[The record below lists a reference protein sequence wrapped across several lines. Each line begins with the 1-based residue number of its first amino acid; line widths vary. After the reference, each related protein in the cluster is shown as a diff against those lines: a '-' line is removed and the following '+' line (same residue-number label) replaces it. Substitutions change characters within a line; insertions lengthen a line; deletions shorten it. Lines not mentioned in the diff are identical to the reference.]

1 MMDLHGE
8 HERTTWVK
16 QQLLLL
22 ESKHS
27 KQNLGRVVSDQ
38 CLIKQKYSRAWS
50 EETIVSALNA
60 AIYFYDFVGFKS
72 SQEASDCNIYL
83 SLRLNQTTL
92 LGIYTIIR
100 KYFRKLRYI
109 RQQLTEE
116 IGRIRRK
123 LLAFYITL
131 DFRSSTSPFSV

>member
-38 CLIKQKYSRAWS
+38 C
-50 EETIVSALNA
+50 
-60 AIYFYDFVGFKS
+60 
-72 SQEASDCNIYL
+72 
-83 SLRLNQTTL
+83 
-92 LGIYTIIR
+92 
-100 KYFRKLRYI
+100 
-109 RQQLTEE
+109 
-116 IGRIRRK
+116 
-123 LLAFYITL
+123 
-131 DFRSSTSPFSV
+131 